1 MITTTPAPDRN
12 NNSNSSTEQH
22 RLVLQGEAYDN
33 FVNAIRTEATQ
44 EIYIFE
50 LRKFMSYHNKQHV
63 SDVRL
68 YDRSGIKA
76 NVIAWIVHL
85 RKQQGL
91 AHITISSYL
100 VF

>member
-12 NNSNSSTEQH
+12 NNSNSSTEQ
-22 RLVLQGEAYDN
+22 QAYDN

-68 YDRSGIKA
+68 YDRRGIKA